1 MQVANLVAFLLYQE
15 IAPNAYMRRTG
26 GRSYFRRLETILL
39 MHAANNGPR
48 GIVRL

>member
-1 MQVANLVAFLLYQE
+1 MQLADLIAFFLNQE
-15 IAPNAYMRRTG
+15 ITPSAYMRRTG
-26 GRSYFRRLETILL
+26 GRSYFRRLETIVL